1 MRNTTHNMRWVYR
14 PIFLD
19 ALSHYHTITLSW
31 TDFQH
36 IKYVMVLYITLYIY
50 YNIYNVKLICFF

>member
-19 ALSHYHTITLSW
+19 ALSHYRTITLSW

-50 YNIYNVKLICFF
+50 YNIYIM

>member
-1 MRNTTHNMRWVYR
+1 MRNTTHNMRLVYR

-19 ALSHYHTITLSW
+19 ALSHYRTITLSW

-50 YNIYNVKLICFF
+50 YNIYIM